1 MAEANLSKSISNS
14 YQDELENIK
23 NNANDSLSKLS
34 DVLSKIQSASEIVRT
49 SS

>member
-14 YQDELENIK
+14 YQDELEKIK